1 MYFFYVETRGPTLEE
16 LAKIFDGES
25 AEVAHLDLNQ
35 IEKETHDEH
44 GPLDEKHA
52 VETNSSTV

>member
-16 LAKIFDGES
+16 LAKIFDGEN
-25 AEVAHLDLNQ
+25 AEVAHLDMNAV
-35 IEKETHDEH
+35 EKDVRDEN

-52 VETNSSTV
+52 IETHTSTV